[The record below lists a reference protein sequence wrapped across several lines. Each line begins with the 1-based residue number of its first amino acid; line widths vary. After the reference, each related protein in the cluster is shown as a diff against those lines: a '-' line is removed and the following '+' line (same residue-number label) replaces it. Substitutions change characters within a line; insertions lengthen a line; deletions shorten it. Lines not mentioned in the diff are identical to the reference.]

1 MDTIIQIVGTVIVTV
16 ILFNVLSVN
25 LQLYIGVKQNTNS
38 KLGSM
43 KEWRN
48 DDRGGVM
55 RFIAPLAPQ
64 CITTNS
70 QTSDQKQW
78 FLDWQNR
85 IEIAMVNFISTPL
98 FICFHLICHINSI
111 SRTDEELFLVMSL
124 ILSGVAV
131 LLTVV
136 NTVLSLN
143 VILSWRAVELR
154 TRV

>member
-16 ILFNVLSVN
+16 ILFSVLIVN
-25 LQLYIGVKQNTNS
+25 LQLYAGVKQNSDS

-43 KEWRN
+43 KEWKNGR
-48 DDRGGVM
+48 RGVM
-55 RFIAPLAPQ
+55 RFIAPLAPER
-64 CITTNS
+64 ITPNS
-70 QTSDQKQW
+70 QISDQKQW
-78 FLDWQNR
+78 FNDWQNR
-85 IEIAMVNFISTPL
+85 IEIAMVNSITTPL
-98 FICFHLICHINSI
+98 FIYFHLICHINSI
-111 SRTDEELFLVMSL
+111 SRSDEKLFLTMSF
-124 ILSGVAV
+124 ILLGSAV